1 MTTLGP
7 MFLWTAVV
15 LSAAVLLIG
24 LLAFSRPHWSRRLRR
39 LALVLCIPWL
49 AALGA
54 LLVTLCSR
62 DDRLAYVVEHVDP
75 NLPTHYRVAALWA
88 GQEGSLLSLA
98 ALISLVGSGLAVT
111 LNRVRRRAA
120 VVAITITTSIVL
132 GLGLMLVIA
141 APPFRPA
148 PEDLELVGAGQQL
161 RHWAMLIHPP
171 MILTG
176 YALCAA
182 PFAIAVGTALCPS
195 RGVRWANATRSW
207 AYGAWMVLGAGISL
221 GAWWAYT
228 QLGWGGYW
236 AWDPVEN
243 VSLLPWLT
251 VTALIHGIAVYRA
264 RGVLATWTHSL
275 ALLCFVLCM
284 FGTFVTRGGMVDSVH
299 SFGRSSLGAYLG
311 VLVFCLLVCGTLAGI
326 YRVRRFAFRRVQHD
340 LYAGDWLVL
349 AGTLLLMFSAAAVLV
364 GTAIPMIASIVL
376 NGPASITRTFYES
389 TIGPASVFAALL
401 LAVAPVLVNPRWSP
415 ARVRGEVVLPA
426 ALALAAVLIAAAAGV
441 RSAAMLLLVW
451 ACFTAAMLAAR
462 AWFRAAREHVHVS
475 GVGRARALLLA
486 VGANPRAHGGRL
498 AHVGLCVL
506 LCGVC
511 ASSVLA
517 STWDVTLHPGET
529 RSLGSW
535 KVTLERV
542 TPEHAPDSLCVRAD
556 LSLVDAAG
564 TRLLL
569 TPRRRHYDH
578 AEEPVGEVAIRS
590 TLIRDVYVG
599 LGSWDDATNAATLH
613 VRVLPLVMWIWIG
626 AALGTVGG
634 AMCVIPSRRRQPGVE
649 LSAYSTP
656 LVGDGL
662 TGAAQREAAVI
673 WKAQI

>member
-1 MTTLGP
+1 MTTLGLIC
-7 MFLWTAVV
+7 LWTAVAF
-15 LSAAVLLIG
+15 SAAVLLIG
-24 LLAFSRPHWSRRLRR
+24 LRAFSYPEWSRWQRR
-39 LALVLCIPWL
+39 LAALLPVPWL
-49 AALGA
+49 AAVA
-54 LLVTLCSR
+54 VLLVSLCTR
-62 DDRLAYVVEHVDP
+62 EDRLAYVVEHVDP

-88 GQEGSLLSLA
+88 GQEGSLLSLT
-98 ALISLVGSGLAVT
+98 ALICLVGAGLALT
-111 LNRVRRRAA
+111 LRSVRRRAA
-120 VVAITITTSIVL
+120 VIAIVVTTALSL
-132 GLGLMLVIA
+132 GMGLILIIG

-171 MILTG
+171 LILTG

-182 PFAIAVGTALCPS
+182 PFAIAMGAATGRARS
-195 RGVRWANATRSW
+195 VRWVNAARSW
-207 AYGAWMVLGAGISL
+207 AYGAWVVLGAGISL

-251 VTALIHGIAVYRA
+251 VTALIHGIAVCRA
-264 RGVLATWTHSL
+264 RGVLGTWTHSL

-284 FGTFVTRGGMVDSVH
+284 FGTFVTRGGMIDSIH
-299 SFGRSSLGAYLG
+299 SFGRSSLGLYLG
-311 VLVFCLLVCGTLAGI
+311 VMVSTLLALSMFAAI
-326 YRVRRFAFRRVQHD
+326 YRVRR
-340 LYAGDWLVL
+340 GDMRSAQVELLGGEWLVL
-349 AGTLLLMFSAAAVLV
+349 AGTLLLTFAAAAVLV
-364 GTAIPMIASIVL
+364 GTAIPMIASL
-376 NGPASITRTFYES
+376 LLHGPASVTRSFYES
-389 TIGPASVFAALL
+389 TIGPAAVFAALL
-401 LAVAPVLVNPRWSP
+401 LAVSPALVNPRWSP
-415 ARVRGEVVLPA
+415 ARIRGEVFFPA
-426 ALALAAVLIAAAAGV
+426 AIGTAAVLIAAAVGV

-451 ACFTAAMLAAR
+451 ACITAAMLAAR
-462 AWFRAAREHVHVS
+462 ALVRTAREHVHVS
-475 GVGRARALLLA
+475 GVGRARASLLA
-486 VGANPRAHGGRL
+486 VAANPRAHGGRL

-535 KVTLERV
+535 KITLVRV
-542 TPEHAPDSLCVRAD
+542 APEHAIDSLCVRAD
-556 LSLVDAAG
+556 LTLVDSAG
-564 TRLLL
+564 TSLSLS
-569 TPRRRHYDH
+569 PRRRHYDH

-626 AALGTVGG
+626 AALGIAGG
-634 AMCVIPSRRRQPGVE
+634 AMCVIPVRRRQPLPV
-649 LSAYSTP
+649 LSVSTP
-656 LVGDGL
+656 PIVGGVAA
-662 TGAAQREAAVI
+662 GAAPREAVVI
-673 WKAQI
+673 WKTQP